1 MWSMHEILPEPS
13 KITGKNM
20 ATINTDA
27 TSVKGLII
35 FPDVYT
41 AGTPAGVTWGTINAS
56 SSGTTVIVTKVAVS
70 VWYL

>member
-1 MWSMHEILPEPS
+1 
-13 KITGKNM
+13 M